1 MTIVREVADAIELVA
16 KTIQNG
22 RQIIAALH
30 DAQAFL
36 SSRYPSAN
44 EDLAGL
50 LTEMRKTLLGLARV
64 SDVVTDFRFTVSGP
78 ARDLEPARFND
89 LMIERKSRLVEFDQS
104 ISALKGSSGRIRDY
118 ATALTKDS
126 GRSFWELFDI
136 TGLRNQRAAEVGAKF
151 NDLYVVDERIVDL
164 FQTLLE
170 AARTALREVADVLG
184 PPGSADPEN
193 VADAARLLGEYAV
206 GFRDVERDAQDLAR
220 ELEDEILLL
229 SPH

>member
-89 LMIERKSRLVEFDQS
+89 LMIERKSR
-104 ISALKGSSGRIRDY
+104 
-118 ATALTKDS
+118 
-126 GRSFWELFDI
+126 
-136 TGLRNQRAAEVGAKF
+136 
-151 NDLYVVDERIVDL
+151 ND
-164 FQTLLE
+164 
-170 AARTALREVADVLG
+170 
-184 PPGSADPEN
+184 
-193 VADAARLLGEYAV
+193 
-206 GFRDVERDAQDLAR
+206 
-220 ELEDEILLL
+220 
-229 SPH
+229 